1 MAGNYST
8 WQPFHVDAVTRIKW
22 GYFVMEPFH
31 YDFDEFTS
39 LRRYSILND
48 NTHLAL
54 KIPSLHALRQDGVQT
69 LNFFPPSFEVSQ
81 KYTAIL
87 QQLQQQFALAQ
98 KSTSVSD

>member
-1 MAGNYST
+1 
-8 WQPFHVDAVTRIKW
+8 
-22 GYFVMEPFH
+22 MEPFH
-31 YDFDEFTS
+31 YDFDEVTS
-39 LRRYSILND
+39 SRRYSILND

-54 KIPSLHALRQDGVQT
+54 KIPSLHALRQDSVQT
-69 LNFFPPSFEVSQ
+69 LNLFLPSFEVSQ